1 MGKINLTT
9 RENKQIRN
17 KEESNTIKPTKWQEL
32 INAFKFSNQKT
43 QIDRLDL
50 KKWTPLAKTNITLK

>member
-32 INAFKFSNQKT
+32 INAFK
-43 QIDRLDL
+43 
-50 KKWTPLAKTNITLK
+50 